1 MQTDLLIPFL
11 FADTLLAFEGV
22 DTAHAHVDIGQTD
35 RQRRVLGALR
45 DGHVRTDAPWAVWET
60 LRVVDGTAGRVLRI
74 GLHVVVTV
82 DVTAVVTTGLKVHAR
97 REIVIRI
104 GLAIL
109 RVRPLHA
116 QVLRHTIIG
125 HIFLARHVP
134 TIIDAHISAELI
146 PLHILARGVY
156 RPRAARVN
164 IAPQLQ
170 VKVVIDRKI
179 ISQPLQIHTAG
190 IVVTKVRHDQSTRIL
205 ARKRKE
211 SKRNSQR
218 QWHLAHH
225 QIRRT
230 CGNETTGLHLRLG
243 HLQIEVR
250 VVVVVAGGI
259 FTALHHQHIAL
270 GLFGFIGYH
279 IALALLRH
287 HMAND
292 TLLGLEVIRD
302 LIRLVTIL
310 AVLKHGLAHHL
321 ILYRIHLAARKQG
334 AAVHAN
340 AYVLRR
346 QFHRLVA
353 QLAIAVHKRQS
364 IARHHH
370 RVLGGVLH
378 TCVNRSLLRCHTIHF
393 LLG

>member
-1 MQTDLLIPFL
+1 M
-11 FADTLLAFEGV
+11 
-22 DTAHAHVDIGQTD
+22 
-35 RQRRVLGALR
+35 R

-74 GLHVVVTV
+74 GLHVVVTI
-82 DVTAVVTTGLKVHAR
+82 DVTAVVTAGLKVHAR

-125 HIFLARHVP
+125 HVFLARHVP
-134 TIIDAHISAELI
+134 TIIDAHVTAELI

-170 VKVVIDRKI
+170 VEVIIDRKI

-190 IVVTKVRHDQSTRIL
+190 IVIAEVWHDQSTRIL

-225 QIRRT
+225 QVGRT
-230 CGNETTGLHLRLG
+230 CGDETTRLHLRLS

-250 VVVVVAGGI
+250 MVMVVAGGI

-270 GLFGFIGYH
+270 GLFGLIGYH

-302 LIRLVTIL
+302 LIRLVTIFS
-310 AVLKHGLAHHL
+310 VLKHGFAHHL

-334 AAVHAN
+334 AAIHAN
-340 AYVLRR
+340 TYVLRR
-346 QFHRLVA
+346 QFHRLVT

-378 TCVNRSLLRCHTIHF
+378 ACVNRSLLRCHTIHF